1 MVVIVY
7 NQPFMIYGTT
17 TTGATLRERP
27 HDRVPTAGWQRGIR
41 AMPLPVMLW
50 LNTLQSVTHPP
61 TEQTSECL
69 LSG

>member
-61 TEQTSECL
+61 TEQTSERL